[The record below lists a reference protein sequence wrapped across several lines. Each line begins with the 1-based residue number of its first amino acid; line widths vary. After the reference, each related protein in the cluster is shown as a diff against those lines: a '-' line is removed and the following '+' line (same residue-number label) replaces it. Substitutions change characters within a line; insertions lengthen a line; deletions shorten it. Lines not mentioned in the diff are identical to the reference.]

1 MVLKRYSN
9 HGIYVM
15 ALMLVGIKA
24 QSLLFAPVTGGM
36 SRHPELAGF
45 SVSWT
50 HRTPAGDEYAV
61 FMDRKNA
68 KD

>member
-1 MVLKRYSN
+1 MELT
-9 HGIYVM
+9 
-15 ALMLVGIKA
+15 LVGIKA

-36 SRHPELAGF
+36 VRHPELAGF

-50 HRTPAGDEYAV
+50 RRAPAGDEYAV

>member
-1 MVLKRYSN
+1 MVVKSYSK

-15 ALMLVGIKA
+15 ELTLVGIKA

-36 SRHPELAGF
+36 GRHPELAGF

-50 HRTPAGDEYAV
+50 RRAPAGDEYAV